1 MKLSKDDKFYNIK
14 LLTLKAEKNE
24 CLEAAENFDEKAKR
38 QKKENSSSLFRQ
50 ARRSIQRQ
58 QNQKFD

>member
-24 CLEAAENFDEKAKR
+24 CLEAAEDFDEKAKR
-38 QKKENSSSLFRQ
+38 QKKENSSSLFR
-50 ARRSIQRQ
+50 
-58 QNQKFD
+58 

>member
-24 CLEAAENFDEKAKR
+24 CLEAAKNFDEKAKR
-38 QKKENSSSLFRQ
+38 QKKENSSSLFR
-50 ARRSIQRQ
+50 
-58 QNQKFD
+58 